1 VLASAHQLVR
11 ERLIDIGATLS
22 WYRHGVG
29 DPTTWLNVVGRGVTS
44 TGEMVRATRTPD
56 GPGTL
61 RIGWSDSPITDVDG
75 VPGISLAAYGP
86 GAAWMLDQAPR
97 MLGVDDQIDHGL
109 EDDHHPVVAK
119 AARNGRSVRM
129 GASGDLYHSLLP
141 TVLEQRITIGEAHN
155 QWRQL
160 CFNLSEPAPGPFTRL
175 LLPPEPGVLA
185 QQPSWWFHPLGIERK
200 RAESLQ
206 RVAKHAAKYWDWAEL
221 APTGARAKLHLID
234 GVGQWTIG
242 NVLGPAMGDPDAV
255 GVGDYHLKNMVGT
268 VLAGETRATDE
279 RMLELLEPYVGQ
291 RGRVVRL
298 LRMHG
303 AAAPKFGPKKRIL
316 PMHAW

>member
-1 VLASAHQLVR
+1 MSTFAHQLLG

-22 WYRHGVG
+22 WYRHGG
-29 DPTTWLNVVGRGVTS
+29 ADPTTWLNVVGRGVAS
-44 TGEMVRATRTPD
+44 RGEMVRATRTPD

-61 RIGWSDSPITDVDG
+61 RIGWTGSPVTDVDG
-75 VPGISLAAYGP
+75 IDGVSLEAYGP
-86 GAAWMLDQAPR
+86 GAAWMLEQAPR
-97 MLGVDDQIDHGL
+97 MLGVDDGTDHGL
-109 EDDHHPVVAK
+109 AADDHPAVAR

-141 TVLEQRITIGEAHN
+141 TILEQRITIGEARH

-160 CFNLSEPAPGPFTRL
+160 CCNLSEPAPGPFTRL

-185 QQPSWWFHPLGIERK
+185 RQPSWWFHPLGIERK
-200 RAESLQ
+200 RAEPLL
-206 RVAKHAAKYWDWAEL
+206 RVAQHAAKFWDWAALTPSE
-221 APTGARAKLHLID
+221 TRAKLHLMD
-234 GVGQWTIG
+234 GIGQWTIG
-242 NVLGPAMGDPDAV
+242 NVLGPALGDPDAV
-255 GVGDYHLKNMVGT
+255 AVGDYHLKNMVGS
-268 VLAGETRATDE
+268 VLAGEARATDE

-298 LRMHG
+298 LRLNS

-316 PMHAW
+316 PMHTW